1 MRIRTK
7 LAFLEL
13 VLIVGFL
20 ITLGVILFFTNSI
33 IKLKDFELH
42 SNTVMSSLKQMNS
55 ETQALLTTQEPLIE
69 LSVEWTQMITD
80 FEQELNTLSDFSAG
94 RVLTKDQQSQLY
106 QTTGWW
112 DQIYQWY
119 YVPAIDH
126 LQKMRKGPSG
136 EAIGSNGILQT
147 LLKLQTIQREPPEYF
162 GELVTM
168 QNYQA
173 LMLEE
178 TVTFSDRLTNLTM
191 TIQEQIN
198 KNIQYSTR
206 LVISLLIA
214 TLLITVFISARFASL
229 LNTRIHQVEEA
240 IRNIARGDFSTE
252 LKINSRDEFEILSHN
267 YNQFKNQLQDKLN
280 SVLDFMV
287 SINDS
292 LAEGPEM
299 KRIIKLIAAAAVHN
313 TGADGAA
320 VYLVDEQGTTLIPHA
335 FDGPFSPPFPV
346 PKPQSATQ
354 KQALAY
360 AAETPIPL
368 GSHVIGRSVETAEP
382 VFIRSLENS
391 GNGNI
396 DFRREPGEPLF
407 INSLIIT
414 PLMISNRLLGA
425 IVITKQKDGEQFTDL
440 DFTHMQT
447 FADYA
452 ALTIDNIF
460 NYEELLE
467 KREMHREIE
476 IAADIQRDLL
486 PSTLPDIPGAELAA
500 FSRAAKGISGDYY
513 DVFHIDKNKL
523 GIVICDVVGKGVPA
537 SLLMVMIRTIIRMV
551 SAPQR
556 TPDEMLT
563 LLNRGIIG
571 RIGTDRFATM
581 SIFSYDSASREV
593 IYSNAAHP
601 PLLLYKSSEDQFLEV
616 DTPGLPIG
624 IEQKE
629 QYHLKR
635 FKADKGDILI
645 MFTDG
650 ITETRSPDGREYS
663 NELLKKNIRQA
674 KSKSAQA
681 ISKMVETEID
691 RFKENAVQHDDQTL
705 VLLKIDD

>member
-20 ITLGVILFFTNSI
+20 ITLSVILFYTNSI

-55 ETQALLTTQEPLIE
+55 ETRALLTTQEPLIE
-69 LSVEWTQMITD
+69 LIVTWTQMISE
-80 FEQELNTLSDFSAG
+80 FEQELNTLSDFSAA

-112 DQIYQWY
+112 EQIYQWY

-126 LQKMRKGPSG
+126 LQKMRSGSSG

-147 LLKLQTIQREPPEYF
+147 LLKLQARQQDPPEYF

-178 TVTFSDRLTNLTM
+178 TVTFSDRLTSLTI

-198 KNIQYSTR
+198 KNIRHSTR
-206 LVISLLIA
+206 LVISLLIV
-214 TLLITVFISARFASL
+214 TLLITIFISTRFASL
-229 LNTRIHQVEEA
+229 LNSRIHQVEEA

-252 LKINSRDEFEILSHN
+252 LKINSKDEFEILSGN
-267 YNQFKNQLQDKLN
+267 YNQFRHQLREKLN

-287 SINDS
+287 SINES
-292 LAEGPEM
+292 LAEGSEM
-299 KRIIKLIAAAAVHN
+299 KRIIKLIAVSAVQN
-313 TGADGAA
+313 TDADGAA
-320 VYLVDEQGTTLIPHA
+320 VYLVDAEGSTLIPHA

-346 PKPQSATQ
+346 PQHQSTDP
-354 KQALAY
+354 KQALKY
-360 AAETPIPL
+360 AEKTPIPL
-368 GSHVIGRSVETAEP
+368 GRHVVGSAVESAKP
-382 VFIRSLENS
+382 VFIRSMENA
-391 GNGNI
+391 GNGSI
-396 DFRREPGEPLF
+396 DFHREAGDPLY
-407 INSLIIT
+407 INSMIIT
-414 PLMISNRLLGA
+414 PLMISNRVLGA

-452 ALTIDNIF
+452 ALTIDFIF
-460 NYEELLE
+460 NYEELIE
-467 KREMHREIE
+467 KREMQREIE
-476 IAADIQRDLL
+476 IAADIQHDLL
-486 PSTLPDIPGAELAA
+486 PNILPDIPGGEIAA

-513 DVFHIDKNKL
+513 DVFHIDKSKL

-551 SAPQR
+551 AAPQR

-593 IYSNAAHP
+593 VYSNAAHP
-601 PLLLYKSSEDQFLEV
+601 PLLLYKKSDDQFLEV

-635 FKADKGDILI
+635 FKVDKGDILI

-674 KSKSAQA
+674 KTKSAHA
-681 ISKMVETEID
+681 ISKLVQTQID
-691 RFKENAVQHDDQTL
+691 RFKENADQHDDQTL